1 MNKALECHDLLEI
14 KKGVKHLSGQR
25 YFGSDIKSTGNKSK
39 TSSTASKL
47 KIFCTVKETTDRLK
61 RNL

>member
-39 TSSTASKL
+39 TSSTAS
-47 KIFCTVKETTDRLK
+47 
-61 RNL
+61 N